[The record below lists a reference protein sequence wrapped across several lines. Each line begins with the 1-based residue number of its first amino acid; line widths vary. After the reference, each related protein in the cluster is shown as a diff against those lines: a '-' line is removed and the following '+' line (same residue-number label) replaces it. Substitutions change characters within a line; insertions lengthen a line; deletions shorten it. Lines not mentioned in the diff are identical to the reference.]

1 MMRGQGPR
9 EEIHEA
15 QNFSA
20 GYAGDG
26 GIGPPNAVLET
37 AGIPLT

>member
-1 MMRGQGPR
+1 M
-9 EEIHEA
+9 HL
-15 QNFSA
+15 NLNVL
-20 GYAGDG
+20 AGDG